1 MLLVMLFGA
10 SAWAYFLSVASS
22 WWMRYYVGGDIFISL
37 VLFVVSGLLAALL
50 GLMQTSSNGT
60 YLGYARASR
69 KLVLMAGYMFR
80 RADDRGMLS
89 LTARELR
96 SGVNRKLVKFSVLA
110 SLSVCIVWFPYV
122 WYRGGRGTALF
133 IPCILAFV
141 ILFECY
147 IFLNMMYSLVGDV
160 VLSERRAVNCGYYLS
175 LFCFAVV
182 SSGVSGVFVLA
193 IYRTSVADRGSG
205 SGGDWRIDAIVF
217 ILSMWWIIYSVLYF
231 GVGFKLW
238 GLYDIG
244 LLSLWESRDRI
255 VRSYVYFSDAISAI
269 SSEARCDILAEVVPA
284 DWSLYFYSSNSR
296 LDSLFVGW
304 HAWRR
309 RVGLASPSEIDSEA
323 QSVNLR
329 AFMQDAFKVDV
340 CAANCDNISNSR
352 SFCVDV
358 ETIDFW
364 HYRSVLQ
371 A

>member
-1 MLLVMLFGA
+1 
-10 SAWAYFLSVASS
+10 
-22 WWMRYYVGGDIFISL
+22 
-37 VLFVVSGLLAALL
+37 
-50 GLMQTSSNGT
+50 MQTSSNGT

-147 IFLNMMYSLVGDV
+147 VFLNMMYSLVGDV
-160 VLSERRAVNCGYYLS
+160 VLSERGAVSCVYYLS

-182 SSGVSGVFVLA
+182 SSGVYGVFVLA
-193 IYRTSVADRGSG
+193 TYRTSVADRGSG

-255 VRSYVYFSDAISAI
+255 VRSYVYFSDAMSAI

-284 DWSLYFYSSNSR
+284 DCSLYFYSNNSR

-329 AFMQDAFKVDV
+329 AFMEDAFKVDV
-340 CAANCDNISNSR
+340 CVANCDNISNSR
-352 SFCVDV
+352 SFCLDV